1 MNHLAHVL
9 LSGTNADARLGAMLG
24 DFWHGAPDPTWPPL
38 VRAGVLL
45 HRKIDVYTDSHPVV
59 TEAKRLFEPPLRRFA
74 GILTDV
80 YFDHV
85 LARRWTQYADE
96 SLAELSAGT
105 LAQLEANAAWLP
117 PGLTR
122 FAHYM
127 RAHGLFGAYAERA
140 TIEHVLAGIG
150 ARLRHANPLHEAG
163 PMVWEHAATLDAA
176 FATFLP
182 QLKEYAREERIRLA
196 IE

>member
-24 DFWHGAPDPTWPPL
+24 DFWRGAPDPSWSSL
-38 VRAGVLL
+38 MRAGVMLY
-45 HRKIDVYTDSHPVV
+45 RKIDVYTDSHPIVM
-59 TEAKRLFEPPLRRFA
+59 EAKNLFAAPWRRFA

-80 YFDHV
+80 YFDHA
-85 LARRWTQYADE
+85 LAQAWAQYADE
-96 SLAELSAGT
+96 SLAALSADT
-105 LAQLEANAAWLP
+105 LALLEANAVWLP

-127 RAHGLFGAYAERA
+127 RTHSLFCAYAERA

-150 ARLRHANPLHEAG
+150 ARLRHAN
-163 PMVWEHAATLDAA
+163 
-176 FATFLP
+176 
-182 QLKEYAREERIRLA
+182 
-196 IE
+196 